1 MGSKLRNEDERCS
14 NIVSNFLDEHFY
26 LKKCTNFQR
35 IEDKNNQIK
44 GIDTIFELNGN
55 QYICDEKAAI
65 RYVNKP
71 LKTFSMELSFIDRS
85 GCSHDG
91 WLLDENK
98 INDSFLFVWID
109 KAKNDI
115 LNSIDDIQEIEI
127 ALVLKKDILLFLEKL
142 GWNIDKLIRKSE
154 LMQDDENENCGDL
167 YKNGCIF
174 VCSRFLYEKPVNV
187 LISRKDLIK
196 LSIFNEKII

>member
-91 WLLDENK
+91 WLLGQLHSPK
-98 INDSFLFVWID
+98 
-109 KAKNDI
+109 
-115 LNSIDDIQEIEI
+115 
-127 ALVLKKDILLFLEKL
+127 
-142 GWNIDKLIRKSE
+142 G
-154 LMQDDENENCGDL
+154 
-167 YKNGCIF
+167 GC
-174 VCSRFLYEKPVNV
+174 
-187 LISRKDLIK
+187 
-196 LSIFNEKII
+196 LSKG